1 MDWSAGV
8 LACIRPARFSQPR
21 RLRSSQMLQLA
32 QSSGSDYNASLSNDL
47 KLVAQSRRR
56 RIAKAQV
63 NNLLYIRVGE
73 ESSKLANEQFD
84 VTVIGSGP
92 GGYVAA
98 VRAGQLGLKVAIVE
112 KDKRLGG
119 TCTLR
124 GCIPTKQ
131 LLMSAHIYEQM
142 QHAAD
147 FGVQA
152 SGIQLAFADVQK
164 RKDKV
169 VMKNSKGIE
178 YLMKKNKATVFKGT
192 GKLSLPGKV
201 EVTDAEGNKQT
212 IQTKNI
218 IIATGS
224 VVRPIPGFET
234 DGVHVVNSDHILELK
249 DVPKSLIVMGSGAV
263 GVEFASVYSRF
274 GAETTIVELLP
285 RLVPLEDEEVS
296 KELERSFRKRG
307 IKSQVDT
314 KLEKLEKTETGVR
327 VTGKTGKGEA
337 VTLEAEMLLVA
348 VGRMPYTQGLGL
360 EGTKIKVDRGFIAVD
375 EYQQTAEKGV
385 YAIGDVV
392 PTPLLAHLASKE
404 GIVAV
409 EHMAGKKD
417 VRPINLRLVPN
428 CTYCDPEVASV
439 GLTEAKAKELGYD
452 VKVGKFPFSASGKAR
467 IIGEEEGF
475 VKIVAEKKYDEVLGV
490 HIIGPHATELIA
502 EACVAMQLETTADE
516 LGRTMHAHPT
526 VSEAVMEAAEGVHD
540 MAVHI

>member
-1 MDWSAGV
+1 
-8 LACIRPARFSQPR
+8 
-21 RLRSSQMLQLA
+21 
-32 QSSGSDYNASLSNDL
+32 
-47 KLVAQSRRR
+47 
-56 RIAKAQV
+56 
-63 NNLLYIRVGE
+63 
-73 ESSKLANEQFD
+73 LANEQFD
-84 VTVIGSGP
+84 VTIIGSGP

-98 VRAGQLGLKVAIVE
+98 IRAGQLGLKVAMVE
-112 KDKRLGG
+112 KDTRLGG

-131 LLMSAHIYEQM
+131 MLMSAHVYEQM
-142 QHAAD
+142 QHAGD
-147 FGVQA
+147 FGVQV

-169 VMKNSKGIE
+169 VLKNTKGIE
-178 YLMKKNKATVFKGT
+178 YLMKKNKVTVFKGT
-192 GKLSLPGKV
+192 GKLALPGKV
-201 EVTDAEGNKQT
+201 EVTGADGAKQT
-212 IQTKNI
+212 LETKNI

-249 DVPKSLIVMGSGAV
+249 DVPKSLIVMGAGAV

-274 GAETTIVELLP
+274 GADTTVVELMP

-296 KELERSFRKRG
+296 KELEKSFRKRK

-327 VTGKTGKGEA
+327 VTGKTSKGEP
-337 VTLEAEMLLVA
+337 VSLEAEMLLVA
-348 VGRMPYTQGLGL
+348 VGRVPFTEGLGL
-360 EGTKIKVDRGFIAVD
+360 EGTKIKLEKGFIQID
-375 EYQQTAEKGV
+375 EFQQTGEKGV

-409 EHMAGKKD
+409 EHMAGRKD

-439 GLTEAKAKELGYD
+439 GLTEAKAREQGYD
-452 VKVGKFPFSASGKAR
+452 VKVGKFPMSASGKAR
-467 IIGEEEGF
+467 ILGEEEGF
-475 VKIVAEKKYDEVLGV
+475 VKIIGEGKYDEILGV
-490 HIIGPHATELIA
+490 HIIGAHATELIA
-502 EACVAMQLETTADE
+502 EACVAMQLESTAEE

-526 VSEAVMEAAEGVHD
+526 VSETVMEAAEGVHGL
-540 MAVHI
+540 AVHI

>member
-1 MDWSAGV
+1 MHRDCATTE
-8 LACIRPARFSQPR
+8 R
-21 RLRSSQMLQLA
+21 
-32 QSSGSDYNASLSNDL
+32 
-47 KLVAQSRRR
+47 
-56 RIAKAQV
+56 
-63 NNLLYIRVGE
+63 NLDT
-73 ESSKLANEQFD
+73 LANEQFD
-84 VTVIGSGP
+84 VTIIGSGP

-98 VRAGQLGLKVAIVE
+98 IRAAQLGLKAAIVE

-131 LLMSAHIYEQM
+131 LLMSAHVYEQM

-152 SGIQLAFADVQK
+152 SAIQLAFVDVQK

-178 YLMKKNKATVFKGT
+178 YLMKKNKCTVFKGS
-192 GKLSLPGKV
+192 GKLALPGKV
-201 EVTDAEGNKQT
+201 EITGEDGSKQT
-212 IQTKNI
+212 IQSKSI

-234 DGVHVVNSDHILELK
+234 DGKQVVNSDHILELT
-249 DVPKSLIVMGSGAV
+249 DVPKSLIVMGCGAV

-274 GAETTIVELLP
+274 GAETTVVELLP

-296 KELERSFRKRG
+296 KELEKSFRKRG

-314 KLEKLEKTETGVR
+314 KLDKLEKTDKGVV
-327 VTGKTGKGEA
+327 VTGKTSKGEE
-337 VTLEAEMLLVA
+337 VKLEAEMLLVA
-348 VGRMPYTQGLGL
+348 VGRMPYTEGLGL
-360 EGTKIKVDRGFIAVD
+360 EGTKIKVEKGFIKTD
-375 EYQQTAEKGV
+375 EFQQTGEKGV

-404 GIVAV
+404 GMVAV
-409 EHMAGKKD
+409 EHMAGQKD
-417 VRPINLRLVPN
+417 VRLINLRLVPN

-439 GLTEAKAKELGYD
+439 GLTEAKAKEEGYE
-452 VKVGKFPFSASGKAR
+452 VRVGKFPFSASGKAR
-467 IIGEEEGF
+467 ILGEEEGF
-475 VKIVAEKKYDEVLGV
+475 VKIVSEKKYDEILGV

-502 EACVAMQLETTADE
+502 EACVAMQLESTAEE

-540 MAVHI
+540 MTIHI

>member
-1 MDWSAGV
+1 M
-8 LACIRPARFSQPR
+8 
-21 RLRSSQMLQLA
+21 
-32 QSSGSDYNASLSNDL
+32 
-47 KLVAQSRRR
+47 
-56 RIAKAQV
+56 
-63 NNLLYIRVGE
+63 
-73 ESSKLANEQFD
+73 ANEQFD
-84 VTVIGSGP
+84 VVIIGSGP

-98 VRAGQLGLKVAIVE
+98 IRAGQLGLKAAIVE

-131 LLMSAHIYEQM
+131 LLMSAHVYEQM
-142 QHAAD
+142 QHAGD

-178 YLMKKNKATVFKGT
+178 YLMKKNTVTVFKGA
-192 GKLSLPGKV
+192 GRLALPGKV
-201 EVTDAEGNKQT
+201 EVTAEDGSKQT

-224 VVRPIPGFET
+224 VVRPIAGFET
-234 DGVHVVNSDHILELK
+234 DGDRVVSSDHILELK
-249 DVPKSLIVMGSGAV
+249 DTPKSLIVMGAGAV
-263 GVEFASVYSRF
+263 GVEFASIYSRF
-274 GAETTIVELLP
+274 GAETTIVELMP
-285 RLVPLEDEEVS
+285 RLVPFEDEEVS
-296 KELERSFRKRG
+296 KDLERALRKRG
-307 IKSQVDT
+307 VKSQLDT
-314 KLEKLEKTETGVR
+314 KLEKLEKTGTGVR
-327 VTGKTGKGEA
+327 VTGKTSKGEA
-337 VTLEAEMLLVA
+337 VSLEAEMLLVA
-348 VGRMPYTQGLGL
+348 VGRMPFTDGLGL
-360 EGTKIKVDRGFIAVD
+360 EKTKIKVDRGFIQID
-375 EYQQTAEKGV
+375 EFQQTAEKGV

-409 EHMAGKKD
+409 EHIAKQKN

-439 GLTEAKAKELGYD
+439 GLTEAKAKEMGYD
-452 VKVGKFPFSASGKAR
+452 IKVGKFPFSASGKAR

-475 VKIVAEKKYDEVLGV
+475 VKVISEKKYDEILGV

-502 EACVAMQLETTADE
+502 EACVAMQLESTAEE

-526 VSEAVMEAAEGVHD
+526 ISETVMEAAEGVHGL
-540 MAVHI
+540 AVHI

>member
-1 MDWSAGV
+1 
-8 LACIRPARFSQPR
+8 
-21 RLRSSQMLQLA
+21 
-32 QSSGSDYNASLSNDL
+32 
-47 KLVAQSRRR
+47 
-56 RIAKAQV
+56 
-63 NNLLYIRVGE
+63 
-73 ESSKLANEQFD
+73 LANEQFD
-84 VTVIGSGP
+84 VTIIGSGP

-98 VRAGQLGLKVAIVE
+98 IRAGQLGLKVAIAE

-142 QHAAD
+142 QHAGD

-164 RKDKV
+164 RKEKV
-169 VMKNSKGIE
+169 VLKNSKGIE
-178 YLMKKNKATVFKGT
+178 YLMKKNKVTVFNGS
-192 GKLSLPGKV
+192 GRLALPGKV
-201 EVTDAEGNKQT
+201 EVTGGDGQKQT
-212 IQTKNI
+212 IQTKNV

-234 DGVHVVNSDHILELK
+234 DGQRVVSSDHILELK
-249 DVPKSLIVMGSGAV
+249 DVPKSLIVMGCGAV

-274 GAETTIVELLP
+274 GADTTIVELLP

-307 IKSQVDT
+307 IKSLVDT
-314 KLEKLEKTETGVR
+314 KLDKMEKTETGVR
-327 VTGKTGKGEA
+327 VSGKTAKGEA

-348 VGRMPYTQGLGL
+348 VGRMPFTEGLGL
-360 EGTKIKVDRGFIAVD
+360 EGTKIKVDRGFIQVD
-375 EYQQTAEKGV
+375 EYQQTAEPNV

-409 EHMAGKKD
+409 EHLAGQKD
-417 VRPINLRLVPN
+417 VRPINLRLVPS
-428 CTYCDPEVASV
+428 CTYCDPEIGSV
-439 GLTEAKAKELGYD
+439 GLTEAKARELGYD
-452 VKVGKFPFSASGKAR
+452 VRIGKFPFSASGKAR

-475 VKIVAEKKYDEVLGV
+475 VKIVADKKYDEILGV

-502 EACVAMQLETTADE
+502 EACVAMQLESTAEE

-526 VSEAVMEAAEGVHD
+526 VSEAVMEAAEGVHGL
-540 MAVHI
+540 AIHI

>member
-1 MDWSAGV
+1 MADKQNG
-8 LACIRPARFSQPR
+8 
-21 RLRSSQMLQLA
+21 
-32 QSSGSDYNASLSNDL
+32 
-47 KLVAQSRRR
+47 
-56 RIAKAQV
+56 
-63 NNLLYIRVGE
+63 
-73 ESSKLANEQFD
+73 EQFD
-84 VTVIGSGP
+84 VVIIGSGP

-98 VRAGQLGLKVAIVE
+98 IRAGQLGLKVAMIE
-112 KDKRLGG
+112 KDTRLGG

-131 LLMSAHIYEQM
+131 MLMSAHIYEQM

-152 SGIQLAFADVQK
+152 TGIQLAFEDVQK
-164 RKDKV
+164 RKNKV
-169 VMKNSKGIE
+169 VLKNTKGIE
-178 YLMKKNKATVFKGT
+178 YLMKKNKVTVFKGT
-192 GKLSLPGKV
+192 GKLALPGKV
-201 EVTDAEGNKQT
+201 EVTGADGTKQT
-212 IQTKNI
+212 LETKNI

-249 DVPKSLIVMGSGAV
+249 EVPKSLIVMGAGAV

-296 KELERSFRKRG
+296 KELEKSFRKRG

-314 KLEKLEKTETGVR
+314 KLERLEKTETGVR
-327 VTGKTGKGEA
+327 VTGKTSKGEA
-337 VTLEAEMLLVA
+337 VSLEAEMLLVA
-348 VGRMPYTQGLGL
+348 VGRMPFTEGLGL
-360 EGTKIKVDRGFIAVD
+360 EGTKIKVAKGCLGVD
-375 EYQQTAEKGV
+375 EFQQTDEKGV

-392 PTPLLAHLASKE
+392 ATPWLAHLASKE

-409 EHMAGKKD
+409 EHMAGQKD

-439 GLTEAKAKELGYD
+439 GLTEVKAREQGYD
-452 VKVGKFPFSASGKAR
+452 VKIGKFPFSASGKAR
-467 IIGEEEGF
+467 ILGEEEGF
-475 VKIVAEKKYDEVLGV
+475 VKIVAEGKYDEILGV
-490 HIIGPHATELIA
+490 HIIGAHATELIA
-502 EACVAMQLETTADE
+502 EACVAMQLESTAEE

-526 VSEAVMEAAEGVHD
+526 VSEAVMEAAEGVHGLS
-540 MAVHI
+540 VHI

>member
-1 MDWSAGV
+1 MST
-8 LACIRPARFSQPR
+8 
-21 RLRSSQMLQLA
+21 
-32 QSSGSDYNASLSNDL
+32 
-47 KLVAQSRRR
+47 
-56 RIAKAQV
+56 
-63 NNLLYIRVGE
+63 
-73 ESSKLANEQFD
+73 EQFD
-84 VTVIGSGP
+84 VTIIGSGP

-98 VRAGQLGLKVAIVE
+98 IRAAQLGLKTAIVE

-131 LLMSAHIYEQM
+131 LLMSAHVYEQM

-147 FGVQA
+147 FGVEA
-152 SGIQLAFADVQK
+152 SGIQLAFANVQK

-178 YLMKKNKATVFKGT
+178 YLMKKNKITTFSGT
-192 GKLSLPGKV
+192 GKLALPGKV
-201 EVTDAEGNKQT
+201 EVTLADGKKET
-212 IQTKNI
+212 INTKNI
-218 IIATGS
+218 ILATGS

-234 DGVHVVNSDHILELK
+234 DGAHVVNSDHILELK
-249 DVPKSLIVMGSGAV
+249 ETPKSLIVMGAGAV

-274 GAETTIVELLP
+274 GADTTIVELLP

-296 KELERSFRKRG
+296 KELEKSFRKRG

-314 KLEKLEKTETGVR
+314 KLEKLEKTDSGVV
-327 VTGKTGKGEA
+327 VTGKTSKGEA
-337 VTLEAEMLLVA
+337 VRLEAEMLLVA
-348 VGRMPYTQGLGL
+348 VGRMPYTEGLGL
-360 EGTKIKVDRGFIAVD
+360 EGTKVKVEKGFVQVD
-375 EYQQTAEKGV
+375 EFQQTGEKGV

-409 EHMAGKKD
+409 EHIAGHKD

-439 GLTEAKAKELGYD
+439 GLTEAKAKEMGFD
-452 VKVGKFPFSASGKAR
+452 VKLGKFPFSASGKAR
-467 IIGEEEGF
+467 ILGEEEGF
-475 VKIVAEKKYDEVLGV
+475 VKIVSEAKYDEILGV

-502 EACVAMQLETTADE
+502 EACVAMQLESTADE

-526 VSEAVMEAAEGVHD
+526 VSEAIMEAAEGVHGLTI
-540 MAVHI
+540 HI